1 MFTSER
7 TVDSA
12 RRESIVMLFNVIGV
26 ALASAFLTGQISWY
40 VWKMQSIGW
49 APDRS
54 SIMPVLGLLCGIVT
68 LASLVAYLVIAWTS
82 SPMVADRLARKSPYL
97 LIVGTYW
104 LFMVM
109 TIAISRGALSTL
121 NEGISRAV
129 REVLIQHSTWT
140 LIGFGIGLLSVSPV
154 LLRPVLPATLW
165 WPLLF
170 ATTILSLIEAVI
182 ALAWLLVG
190 IVQVGNQAHALTLLV
205 GRVPPVA
212 WGIVG
217 GWALAG
223 CIYYT
228 IASLMH

>member
-1 MFTSER
+1 MIRTPEQHDVNKPVCNADLARHGYEVCACGDAEVEVCSMITSER

-12 RRESIVMLFNVIGV
+12 RRESIVMLFNVIGI
-26 ALASAFLTGQISWY
+26 ALASAFLTGQIIWY

-129 REVLIQHSTWT
+129 R
-140 LIGFGIGLLSVSPV
+140 
-154 LLRPVLPATLW
+154 
-165 WPLLF
+165 
-170 ATTILSLIEAVI
+170 
-182 ALAWLLVG
+182 
-190 IVQVGNQAHALTLLV
+190 
-205 GRVPPVA
+205 
-212 WGIVG
+212 
-217 GWALAG
+217 
-223 CIYYT
+223 
-228 IASLMH
+228 